1 MCQAI
6 KSSKAGH
13 PSPPPDQRQQPSIL
27 GWRPLQCQT
36 KSPFTKI
43 KRGTPSP
50 LLYRGDCWLPS
61 TTSTAAELTAV
72 LDGPPYHLSSQSIC
86 VPGLLTRRR
95 VTTPLP
101 HEVAQ
106 EEPDR
111 ICLVASDSQCF
122 DLWGQGERQVFSK
135 SQSQWD
141 ALSTAGIFKVSPSFP
156 GRWSKM
162 LVNSRQPSCT
172 CSRTVAN

>member
-1 MCQAI
+1 M
-6 KSSKAGH
+6 
-13 PSPPPDQRQQPSIL
+13 
-27 GWRPLQCQT
+27 QCQT

-43 KRGTPSP
+43 KRGTLSP

-101 HEVAQ
+101 HEVTQ
-106 EEPDR
+106 EEPESGTRDMSG
-111 ICLVASDSQCF
+111 CL
-122 DLWGQGERQVFSK
+122 
-135 SQSQWD
+135 
-141 ALSTAGIFKVSPSFP
+141 
-156 GRWSKM
+156 
-162 LVNSRQPSCT
+162 
-172 CSRTVAN
+172 